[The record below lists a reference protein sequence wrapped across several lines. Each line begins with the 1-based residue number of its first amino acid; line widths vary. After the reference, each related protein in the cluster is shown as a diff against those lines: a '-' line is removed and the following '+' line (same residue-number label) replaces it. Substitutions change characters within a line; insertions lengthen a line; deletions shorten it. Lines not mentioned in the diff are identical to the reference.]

1 MERDRFDPD
10 DLDPLDP
17 FELDEANI
25 PHLHKHGFTT
35 DDLYDI
41 WADPDAIYAPARP
54 DGFAD
59 WAAGR
64 RGPRRHG
71 PGRAAR
77 AGSRPR
83 QGPPDRHLP
92 RGAAATGHVPGKQE
106 VIKVDDT
113 DAYDFYAEPANREP
127 GPGPARRVRRQRPVK
142 YDTHVP
148 VRFTRDVIDQVK
160 TFADED
166 GVTVSTWIRQAVRR
180 ELRRRTAEPD
190 RLTTGTP
197 AS

>member
-1 MERDRFDPD
+1 M
-10 DLDPLDP
+10 
-17 FELDEANI
+17 
-25 PHLHKHGFTT
+25 
-35 DDLYDI
+35 
-41 WADPDAIYAPARP
+41 
-54 DGFAD
+54 
-59 WAAGR
+59 
-64 RGPRRHG
+64 
-71 PGRAAR
+71 
-77 AGSRPR
+77 
-83 QGPPDRHLP
+83 
-92 RGAAATGHVPGKQE
+92 
-106 VIKVDDT
+106 DDT
-113 DAYDFYAEPANREP
+113 DAYDLYAEPANREP

-148 VRFTRDVIDQVK
+148 IRFTRDVIDQVK